1 MGIGFY
7 WTGLLFWVLSGA
19 YLFLF
24 IGGLLAR
31 SWRALVASGIAV
43 ILPSL
48 YFFAAENW
56 LRLAILLPF
65 LSFILAYLVRK
76 KDPYKI
82 V

>member
-1 MGIGFY
+1 MDLH
-7 WTGLLFWVLSGA
+7 WAVVLFWVLSGA

-24 IGGLLAR
+24 LGGLLAR
-31 SWRALVASGIAV
+31 SWRALVVSGIAV

-48 YFFAAENW
+48 YFFGAENW

-65 LSFILAYLVRK
+65 LSFIFAYLVRK
-76 KDPYKI
+76 NRS